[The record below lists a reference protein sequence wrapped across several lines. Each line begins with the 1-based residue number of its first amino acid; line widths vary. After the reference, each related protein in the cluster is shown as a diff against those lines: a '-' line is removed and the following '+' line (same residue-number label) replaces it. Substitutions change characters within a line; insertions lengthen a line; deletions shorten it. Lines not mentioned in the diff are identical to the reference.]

1 MRPSNEILRSAN
13 EVVTTTDE
21 MGRALAVRRP
31 TALDT
36 LRLFKAAGPV
46 LAQNEPWLA
55 IASLACSVQSIDDV
69 PVPMPTNEKQIESI
83 VQKLGDQGL
92 EAIGKVLE
100 QADAAL
106 AGVDHLG
113 NLPGTPS

>member
-1 MRPSNEILRSAN
+1 MRPSDEILRSTN
-13 EVVTTTDE
+13 EVATITDD
-21 MGRALAVRRP
+21 MGRTLTVKRP
-31 TALDT
+31 TALHT
-36 LRLFKAAGPV
+36 LRLFKAAGPE

-69 PVPMPTNEKQIESI
+69 PVPMPTNEQQIEAI

-92 EAIGKVLE
+92 EAIGRLLE
-100 QADAAL
+100 QGDTGL

>member
-1 MRPSNEILRSAN
+1 MRPADEILRSAN
-13 EVVTTTDE
+13 KLLTTTDE
-21 MGRALAVRRP
+21 VGRVLIVRRP

-46 LAQNEPWLA
+46 LAENEPWLA
-55 IASLACSVQSIDDV
+55 IATMAYAVQSIDDV
-69 PVPMPTNEKQIESI
+69 PVPSPTSEKQIEAV
-83 VQKLGDQGL
+83 VQQLGDQGL
-92 EAIGKVLE
+92 EAIGKLLE
-100 QADAAL
+100 QGDGAM

>member
-1 MRPSNEILRSAN
+1 MRPSDVILRSADEN
-13 EVVTTTDE
+13 LVTTDE
-21 MGRALAVRRP
+21 VGRVLVIRRP

-55 IASLACSVQSIDDV
+55 IATLACSVESIDDV
-69 PVPMPTNEKQIESI
+69 PVPTPSNEKQIEAV

-92 EAIGKVLE
+92 EAIAKLLDRGDVSMT
-100 QADAAL
+100 
-106 AGVDHLG
+106 GVDHLG